1 MIVKKYKQ
9 EAFQKG
15 YTERPHTLVNV
26 TLADWAAWYDVCKK
40 PNKQKICQHDTHT
53 LLQEN

>member
-1 MIVKKYKQ
+1 MKKYKQ